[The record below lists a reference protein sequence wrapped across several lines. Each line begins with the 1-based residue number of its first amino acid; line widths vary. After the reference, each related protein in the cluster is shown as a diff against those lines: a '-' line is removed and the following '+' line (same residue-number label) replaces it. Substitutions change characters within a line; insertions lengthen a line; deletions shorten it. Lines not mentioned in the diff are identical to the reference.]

1 MKKYQNT
8 TSLLR
13 LLNECYPL
21 NWHEIIN
28 INRHNI
34 FLRPIITFSPTWLA
48 NKYSYDSTNIF
59 FKYCSEIN
67 LTLTA
72 LSHHICYVVNNA
84 SCQISYRNINI
95 NREPHSVSELVNI
108 SRLKWYSYHFYLH
121 ILSNLYIIDALHS
134 ILYLHRFMFWTVMF
148 YYIWI
153 ILRIMYTVES
163 VTMNVITIFNQI
175 PKFKWKN
182 PYICNLWPLYYK
194 RFMHTWTKSKFYL
207 TL

>member
-95 NREPHSVSELVNI
+95 NREPHSVSESEYFTAQVIFVSFLSTHIIKFIHNRRPSLNFIFAQVHVLNCYVLLHMNY
-108 SRLKWYSYHFYLH
+108 LKDYVHSWIGHYECNN
-121 ILSNLYIIDALHS
+121 NL
-134 ILYLHRFMFWTVMF
+134 
-148 YYIWI
+148 
-153 ILRIMYTVES
+153 
-163 VTMNVITIFNQI
+163 
-175 PKFKWKN
+175 
-182 PYICNLWPLYYK
+182 
-194 RFMHTWTKSKFYL
+194 
-207 TL
+207 